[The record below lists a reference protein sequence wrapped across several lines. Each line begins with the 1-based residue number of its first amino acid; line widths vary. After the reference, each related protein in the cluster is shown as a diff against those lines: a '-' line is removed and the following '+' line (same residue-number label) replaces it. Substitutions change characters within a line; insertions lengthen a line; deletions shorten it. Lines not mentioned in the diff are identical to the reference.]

1 LALNY
6 TRPEW
11 VKRSDWEA
19 LTLSEMQITCAAL
32 EAWVA
37 REISVYVAGTSQT
50 RPMVDFSAPQ
60 AALAERGINTEKERR
75 QKTENRMV
83 KTSQGGEELNASGQV
98 VAVEEKEPDKV
109 VYLPKVDI
117 RDGGTHAHWLWRG
130 TRVSDAHISRYCG
143 VKLALDETE
152 SGTATV
158 VSLWGPPEAVEEA
171 VELISQVSLATRPR
185 GSTPW
190 KILRCLPPTIRRI
203 AIFHHEALS
212 MWRRRFISS
221 CDSACASSPSSFCCF
236 QLLTRSQLE
245 AD

>member
-1 LALNY
+1 MALNY

-11 VKRSDWEA
+11 IKRSDWEA

-32 EAWVA
+32 EAWIG

-50 RPMVDFSAPQ
+50 RPTVDFSAPQ
-60 AALAERGINTEKERR
+60 AALAERGINTEQERR
-75 QKTENRMV
+75 QKNDNKMG
-83 KTSQGGEELNASGQV
+83 KTSQGGEELSASGKA
-98 VAVEEKEPDKV
+98 VAVEDREPDKV

-171 VELISQVSLATRPR
+171 VELISQVSIAARPQT
-185 GSTPW
+185 ST
-190 KILRCLPPTIRRI
+190 K
-203 AIFHHEALS
+203 
-212 MWRRRFISS
+212 
-221 CDSACASSPSSFCCF
+221 
-236 QLLTRSQLE
+236 
-245 AD
+245 